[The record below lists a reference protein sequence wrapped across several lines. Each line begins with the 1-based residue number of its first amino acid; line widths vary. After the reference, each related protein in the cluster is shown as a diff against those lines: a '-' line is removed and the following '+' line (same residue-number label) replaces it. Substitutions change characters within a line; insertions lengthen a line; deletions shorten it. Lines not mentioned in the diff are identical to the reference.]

1 MKSHPAVTTP
11 AKNTFAAR
19 PIAVIAVFIA
29 LFATS
34 HPLFAGQPSTSQ
46 PQAASVGQSVET
58 LEAAVKTSPTPANR
72 LDLSRAYINAGQ
84 PEHAILVLL
93 SLVAEDKNNA
103 LAWNN
108 LCVANILQQ
117 AYTAAVEN
125 CNRAIALEP
134 NNQLA
139 RNNLRWADD
148 EQKKAISDLVGG
160 QKTPPAA
167 RDADFY
173 VDKGLSQLNAGQT
186 DAAIASWQHALELD
200 PRNALA
206 ANNIGDAYMVKKQPD
221 TALQWFLKASLIDP
235 TLQLAKNNMV
245 WAIAEKSKAK

>member
-1 MKSHPAVTTP
+1 MKSHQAVTPP
-11 AKNTFAAR
+11 AKNTFQ
-19 PIAVIAVFIA
+19 ILHGTVVVIFLA
-29 LFATS
+29 LFATAG
-34 HPLFAGQPSTSQ
+34 PVFAGQMPTG
-46 PQAASVGQSVET
+46 QAQARLTGESVET

-84 PEHAILVLL
+84 PQHAILLLL
-93 SLVAEDKNNA
+93 SLVAEDKSNA

-139 RNNLRWADD
+139 RNNLRWAQD

-160 QKTPPAA
+160 QKPPPAL
-167 RDADFY
+167 RDAAFY
-173 VDKGLSQLNAGQT
+173 VDEGLSQLNAGQT
-186 DAAIASWQHALELD
+186 DAAIASWQRALELD
-200 PRNALA
+200 PRNAIA
-206 ANNIGDAYMVKKQPD
+206 ANNIGDAYMVKKQPE

>member
-1 MKSHPAVTTP
+1 MKSHQAVAFP
-11 AKNTFAAR
+11 AKNARAVLPMAVFAA
-19 PIAVIAVFIA
+19 FMA
-29 LFATS
+29 LFATA
-34 HPLFAGQPSTSQ
+34 HPVFAGQAPTTQAPATST
-46 PQAASVGQSVET
+46 AQSVET

-125 CNRAIALEP
+125 CDRAIALEP

-139 RNNLRWADD
+139 RNNLRWARD
-148 EQKKAISDLVGG
+148 EQRKAISDLVAG
-160 QKTPPAA
+160 QKTPPAS
-167 RDADFY
+167 RDAAFY
-173 VDKGLSQLNAGQT
+173 VDEGLSQLNAGHT
-186 DAAIASWQHALELD
+186 DAAIASWQRALELD

-221 TALQWFLKASLIDP
+221 TALQWFLKASMIDP

-245 WAIAEKSKAK
+245 WAIAEKSKVQ

>member
-1 MKSHPAVTTP
+1 MKIHEAVAPP
-11 AKNTFAAR
+11 AKNTFAVLR
-19 PIAVIAVFIA
+19 IAVIAASIA
-29 LFATS
+29 LVATVR
-34 HPLFAGQPSTSQ
+34 PVG
-46 PQAASVGQSVET
+46 AAQMPTNRTPATPTAESVET
-58 LEAAVKTSPTPANR
+58 LEATVKSSPTPANR
-72 LDLSRAYINAGQ
+72 LSLSRAYINAGQ

-93 SLVAEDKNNA
+93 SLVAEDKSNA

-139 RNNLRWADD
+139 RNNLRWAED

-160 QKTPPAA
+160 QKAPPAA
-167 RDADFY
+167 RDAAFY
-173 VDKGLSQLNAGQT
+173 VDKGLSQLNAGQP

-200 PRNALA
+200 PRNGIA

-221 TALQWFLKASLIDP
+221 TALQWFVKASFIDP
-235 TLQLAKNNMV
+235 TLQLAKNNIV
-245 WAIAEKSKAK
+245 WA